1 MPTPPLRLKL
11 PLTEEPSKGGD
22 LPQTLTRPASRAGG
36 PAVALVP
43 GVKVVTS
50 CNLATT
56 ARSDTAPVPGETAAD
71 AKLLALEAAD
81 GSIDLAGFRDE
92 EGASRGLVDWLWRKV
107 HELTVEDNIED
118 LARGK
123 VQDLLLDKAVEK

>member
-50 CNLATT
+50 WNLATT

-81 GSIDLAGFRDE
+81 GTTVFIRAD
-92 EGASRGLVDWLWRKV
+92 K
-107 HELTVEDNIED
+107 LTED
-118 LARGK
+118 LAR
-123 VQDLLLDKAVEK
+123 VRPELVEADGSI